1 MAKSKKS
8 RPAPSIIQRSY
19 DGARNTRR
27 TSGWVTRATGPN
39 TEIAL
44 ALATLRDRHRD
55 LVRNNPWAGRAVQ
68 AVVNNTV
75 GYGIQAQWT
84 DAARMALWRQW
95 FESTACDADGRADGY
110 GLQSLALRCIVESG
124 EVLIRRRPRRLE
136 DGFPVPLQVQVLE
149 PDYLDHQKTEVLKNG
164 WITQGVE
171 FNGFGQRVAYWLYP
185 EHPGDPTRLRGFAS
199 LRYDAADFIHAYRV
213 DRPGQARGIPWGAGS
228 LVRLRMLDDYAD
240 AQLERQRL
248 AACYVAFVRDTES
261 PTDTDQEYELFDRLQ
276 PGAVEI
282 LPPGKDMTFASPPAA
297 EGYRDYLIT
306 VLQSVA
312 ADYGVPYETLT
323 GDLSQVNF
331 SSARMGWNEF
341 ARNIDVW
348 RWHMMIPQLLNPVA
362 QWFDTA
368 AALTGQTAQPL
379 PEWTP
384 PARVMVDP
392 TREIPAIQAAIRCGL
407 LTLPEAIRQQGY
419 DPDTLIQEQAAF
431 LQKLDALGI
440 RLDSDPRHKI
450 TVNPDPTED
459 IGQDPPPPTKG
470 KTP

>member
-1 MAKSKKS
+1 MAKPGFLS
-8 RPAPSIIQRSY
+8 RLFAKRSY
-19 DGARNTRR
+19 DGAKYSRR
-27 TSGWVTRATGPN
+27 TTGWLTRSTGPN
-39 TEIAL
+39 TEIRESL
-44 ALATLRDRHRD
+44 TKLRDRHRD

-68 AVVNNTV
+68 AVVNNTI

-84 DAARMALWRQW
+84 DPEYLTLWRRW
-95 FESTACDADGRADGY
+95 FETTACDADGRADGY
-110 GLQSLALRCIVESG
+110 GLQSLILRCIVESG

-136 DGFPVPLQVQVLE
+136 DGLPVPLQLQILE
-149 PDYLDHQKTEVLKNG
+149 PDYLDHSKNETLSNGG
-164 WITQGVE
+164 WISQGVE
-171 FNGFGQRVAYWLYP
+171 FNAFGQRVAYWLYP
-185 EHPGDPTRLRGFAS
+185 EHPGDLIQWQLLTSR
-199 LRYDAADFIHAYRV
+199 RYDAADFIHAYRV
-213 DRPGQARGIPWGAGS
+213 DRPGQTRGVPWGAGS
-228 LVRLRMLDDYAD
+228 LLRLRMLDDYAD

-248 AACYVAFVRDTES
+248 AACYVAFVRDTET
-261 PTDTDQEYELFDRLQ
+261 PVDTDDEYELFDKLQ

-282 LPPGKDMTFASPPAA
+282 LPPGKDISFANPPAA

-341 ARNIDVW
+341 ARNVDVW
-348 RWHMMIPQLLNPVA
+348 RWHMVIPQVLNPLA
-362 QWFDTA
+362 AWFNEA
-368 AALTGQTAQPL
+368 AALRGYPVQPL

-384 PARVMVDP
+384 PARIMVDP
-392 TREIPAIQAAIRCGL
+392 TREIPAIQSAIRCGL

-419 DPDTLIQEQAAF
+419 DPDSLIQEQAAF

-440 RLDSDPRHKI
+440 KLDSDPRESI
-450 TVNPDPTED
+450 PTASIPAQD
-459 IGQDPPPPTKG
+459 VGQEPAQDSKD